1 MLEVSILA
9 QSATRVGARMIGA
22 RRGTGPDDSKGPMLS
37 RLGIPPLPA
46 LRLGFLIAGAAGALA
61 LAAATFATVIE
72 IRVGTTTKLVQAQTV
87 FSGWDRHGPALL
99 LLAAFAAVLLVG
111 AARGSRPAM
120 IAVLVCGVAALAIAL
135 IWDLPDVHDTG
146 SVGDLYSD
154 ASASPKAG
162 YYLETAGGAL
172 LLLSGGGL
180 LLAWSREAEPRPR
193 VRAERPPADEVA
205 GEA

>member
-1 MLEVSILA
+1 
-9 QSATRVGARMIGA
+9 
-22 RRGTGPDDSKGPMLS
+22 MLS
-37 RLGIPPLPA
+37 RHAIPPFPA
-46 LRLGFLIAGAAGALA
+46 LRLGFLIAGAVGALA
-61 LAAATFATVIE
+61 LVAATFATVIE
-72 IRVGTTTKLVQAQTV
+72 IRVGTTTRLVQAQTV

-99 LLAAFAAVLLVG
+99 LLAAFAALLLTG
-111 AARGSRPAM
+111 AARASRPAM
-120 IAVLVCGVAALAIAL
+120 AAVLVCGVAALGIAL

-146 SVGDLYSD
+146 EVGDLYSE

-180 LLAWSREAEPRPR
+180 LLASSREPQPRTR
-193 VRAERPPADEVA
+193 RPHATGDEVA